1 MRTSL
6 LTKAVLLTTLLTGCS
21 LAFSDDDSDKDAQV
35 THTVM
40 FWLKEDTSKETVD
53 AMIEAVEEFE
63 ELPMVDQVF
72 VGRPMASE
80 REVVDSSFGIGFTL
94 VFPDEEAL
102 KQYETDPG
110 HLAISRERLLPHVIR
125 GVVYDYQR

>member
-1 MRTSL
+1 MRTTL
-6 LTKAVLLTTLLTGCS
+6 LVKAVLLAMLATGCS
-21 LAFSDDDSDKDAQV
+21 LAFSGDDSGRNTQV

-53 AMIEAVEEFE
+53 AMIEAVQKFE
-63 ELPMVDQVF
+63 ALPMVDHVF
-72 VGRPMASE
+72 VGRPIPSE

-94 VFPDEEAL
+94 VFPNEEAL

-110 HLAISRERLLPHVIR
+110 HLAISREQLLPHVIR
-125 GVVYDYQR
+125 GVVYDYQK